1 MANLSKKSNLLLF
14 ALAGNRDVVDEKADE
29 IVYSASKE
37 YGHLPLYSDAHYV
50 LVGQNLSARK
60 LFMEAVTYWSERH
73 CLSLV
78 NYFGPQKISAPLM
91 RALVR
96 YTICPRMKIWNHHTK
111 GALTPS
117 DIPRYLANF
126 CYHGKI
132 FDPSKPPTDLE
143 NIRMFLIV
151 DPTNR
156 QLLDLNHI
164 SSPMPYYTTYHLNV
178 QACLE
183 KHQTSGLDISLLDL
197 HVPDSGKLVDRV
209 EKDEP
214 KVEHKEPKVEHKEP
228 RVEKDEPKVEHKE
241 PRVEKDEPNVE
252 HKEPRVEKDEPKVE
266 HKEPK
271 IHSPFKVYDY
281 KTSHFVTFPSA
292 LDFAK
297 KLVPKSEFRTLAT
310 EEDALKALSQLTIK
324 GDGEDLFYRFTFYYS
339 EDSSLVVDI
348 AEAKSLSILPP
359 IHDNWRP
366 EHKVKLESSSQKENK
381 KRKKVVH
388 DPTSPSKDN
397 VFTKKAIDVLPE
409 FFRLKAKR
417 KHLDADWCMNFLN
430 ISANSYVQLL
440 LHLPKVVELMN

>member
-228 RVEKDEPKVEHKE
+228 
-241 PRVEKDEPNVE
+241 
-252 HKEPRVEKDEPKVE
+252 
-266 HKEPK
+266 K